1 MNRDE
6 QVMANDDEEVG
17 LAAEQLYAARSAL
30 LEAKPPKHRLG
41 VAELVQFLNDPAR
54 SLSMQEQRALFSN
67 PKLLAAYRRLKLQV
81 RAVEMPALAAAS
93 DAGLNARRFEGGTV
107 RVHPSRVP
115 GQSYMIFRFDQAG
128 SSPKS
133 LVLEGVTGE
142 LVKKR
147 LPPADARGELVLVLS
162 QDNGEDRDLL
172 RLFCDPQ
179 SVGTFLL

>member
-1 MNRDE
+1 
-6 QVMANDDEEVG
+6 MANDDEEVG

-30 LEAKPPKHRLG
+30 LEANPPKHRLG
-41 VAELVQFLNDPAR
+41 VAELVQFLNDPTR

-93 DAGLNARRFEGGTV
+93 DAVLSARGFKGGTI

-115 GQSYMIFRFDQAG
+115 GQSYMIFRFDQADG
-128 SSPKS
+128 SPRS
-133 LVLEGVTGE
+133 LVLEGVKGE
-142 LVKKR
+142 LIKR
-147 LPPADARGELVLVLS
+147 PLPSADARGELVLVLS
-162 QDNGEDRDLL
+162 QGNAGDRDLL
-172 RLFCDPQ
+172 RLFSDPQ